1 MLFCPIWLFPCYE
14 QQNKATSK
22 IFFSAGKKG
31 CLEKLC
37 SSVKIFLF
45 WQLLN
50 SIWHGIFP
58 GHIVLQV
65 LFCSW
70 LQQRLLSFPLSFWT
84 FSETTVLPQSG
95 SWAHWWGLV
104 IFVVCLIRS
113 SVSWLE
119 ELWSCSGSY
128 CCSGGF
134 FHLILFFHRRHTVSI
149 PEWNWSLLGS
159 ICCIRIDFPLVQ

>member
-84 FSETTVLPQSG
+84 FSETTVPPQSG

-113 SVSWLE
+113 SVSDWKSFGLAVVVTVVRVAFFIWFYFSTEGTLWVFLSETEVCLE
-119 ELWSCSGSY
+119 
-128 CCSGGF
+128 
-134 FHLILFFHRRHTVSI
+134 VSVAL
-149 PEWNWSLLGS
+149 E
-159 ICCIRIDFPLVQ
+159 

>member
-37 SSVKIFLF
+37 SSAKIFLF
-45 WQLLN
+45 WQLPN

-70 LQQRLLSFPLSFWT
+70 LQQRLLSFPPSFCGHSQRPQYRHRVVLERIDEGWWFLWYASSDLLSLDWKSFGLAVVVTVVRVAFFIWFYFST
-84 FSETTVLPQSG
+84 EGTLWVFLSETE
-95 SWAHWWGLV
+95 
-104 IFVVCLIRS
+104 VCLE
-113 SVSWLE
+113 VSLALE
-119 ELWSCSGSY
+119 
-128 CCSGGF
+128 
-134 FHLILFFHRRHTVSI
+134 
-149 PEWNWSLLGS
+149 
-159 ICCIRIDFPLVQ
+159 

>member
-113 SVSWLE
+113 SVSDWKSFGLAVVVTVVRVAFFIWFYFSTEGTLWVFLSETEVCLE
-119 ELWSCSGSY
+119 
-128 CCSGGF
+128 
-134 FHLILFFHRRHTVSI
+134 VSVAL
-149 PEWNWSLLGS
+149 E
-159 ICCIRIDFPLVQ
+159 

>member
-84 FSETTVLPQSG
+84 FSETTVPPQSG

-113 SVSWLE
+113 SVSDWKSFGLAVVVTVVRVAFFIWFYFSTEGTLWVFLSETEVCLE
-119 ELWSCSGSY
+119 
-128 CCSGGF
+128 
-134 FHLILFFHRRHTVSI
+134 VSLAL
-149 PEWNWSLLGS
+149 E
-159 ICCIRIDFPLVQ
+159 